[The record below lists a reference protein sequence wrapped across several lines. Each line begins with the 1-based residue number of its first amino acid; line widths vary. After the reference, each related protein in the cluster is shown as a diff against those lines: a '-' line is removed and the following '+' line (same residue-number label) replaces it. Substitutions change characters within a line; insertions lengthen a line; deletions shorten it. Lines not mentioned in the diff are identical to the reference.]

1 VASELFH
8 SSYQRFDGDITA
20 INRNPGA
27 NINMIPFAQGIFVTW
42 RPRAKKILLKEFN
55 SIFTYPILNMF
66 VFVTPAHGTYAWHRE
81 GTQNLHRLPGET
93 QEYIQ
98 LNNVRRNC
106 AINYNLNDS
115 DLSKS
120 KLYWGKASKEANDL
134 INDNYHNVYPDKGF
148 LHVENKVG
156 LAVGFESVLDQN
168 LIRKTDEYVGLDVP
182 VLIKTDDF
190 HMIDNT
196 ECEHDRIAGTVS
208 FGPNMMFDGIKNMIT
223 NMAK

>member
-1 VASELFH
+1 
-8 SSYQRFDGDITA
+8 
-20 INRNPGA
+20 
-27 NINMIPFAQGIFVTW
+27 
-42 RPRAKKILLKEFN
+42 
-55 SIFTYPILNMF
+55 MF

-81 GTQNLHRLPGET
+81 GTQNLHRLPQET

-182 VLIKTDDF
+182 VLIKTTDF

-208 FGPNMMFDGIKNMIT
+208 FGSKMMFDGIKNMIT
-223 NMAK
+223 NMEK